1 MTFAHPPWLLLL
13 VFPLALG
20 FWSVRRQGGGLKM
33 PFDHHK
39 HPSRRALAIV
49 LRGVELLPAVLLA
62 MAVLLIARPQTMRVP
77 EQDRIAT
84 HITVCMDV
92 SGSMGVGL
100 GEQNRYES
108 AAAAIESFTHAR
120 EGDAI
125 GLTLFGSWPLRWVP
139 LTKDLQVLRNA
150 LAFANPRNQPRGMGG
165 TMIGS
170 ALTYCA
176 DNMQREAARLDG
188 TDTRPKSADQLLHD
202 RAAERLFRSVS
213 LDAPAKRRD
222 FDSDGGAGR
231 DSSDRL
237 LILVSDGVSGDLNGP
252 DQIDLLSR
260 QLSDAGI
267 TMYHIHIG
275 SDSIPA
281 AVSSIARATGGDA
294 FLATNSDG
302 LRLIFNHIDQMEPA
316 RFRPNASVPVDYF
329 EPFVLIGIIALALY
343 ALSLLK
349 WRYTPW

>member
-1 MTFAHPPWLLLL
+1 MTFVHPQWLLLL

-20 FWSVRRQGGGLKM
+20 LWSVRRRGVGLRM
-33 PFDHHK
+33 PFDHQTHA
-39 HPSRRALAIV
+39 SRPWLAGL
-49 LRGVELLPAVLLA
+49 LRGVEMLPAVLLA
-62 MAVLLIARPQTMRVP
+62 VAVVLIARPQVLRVP
-77 EQDRIAT
+77 EQDRVAT

-92 SGSMGVGL
+92 SGSMGVGM

-108 AAAAIESFTHAR
+108 AAAAIESFTYAR

-188 TDTRPKSADQLLHD
+188 TDSGPQTADQWRQQ
-202 RAAERLFRSVS
+202 RAAEQLFRPAS
-213 LDAPAKRRD
+213 LQGSAAGGGSAAPP
-222 FDSDGGAGR
+222 ST
-231 DSSDRL
+231 DRL
-237 LILVSDGVSGDLNGP
+237 LILVSDGASGDLNGQ
-252 DQIDLLSR
+252 DQIDRISD
-260 QLSDAGI
+260 QLNDAGI

-275 SDSIPA
+275 SDTIPP

-302 LRLIFNHIDQMEPA
+302 IRLIFNHIDQMQPA
-316 RFRPNASVPVDYF
+316 HFVANSSVPVDYF
-329 EPFVLIGIIALALY
+329 EPFVVIGAIALLLY

>member
-1 MTFAHPPWLLLL
+1 MTFVHPEWLLLL
-13 VFPLALG
+13 ALPLALG
-20 FWSVRRQGGGLKM
+20 FWSVRRRGVGLVM
-33 PFDHHK
+33 PFDHEAHT
-39 HPSRRALAIV
+39 SRRWLAIV
-49 LRGVELLPAVLLA
+49 LRGVELLPALLLA
-62 MAVLLIARPQTMRVP
+62 VAVVLIARPQVLKVP
-77 EQDRIAT
+77 EQDRVAT

-92 SGSMGVGL
+92 SGSMGVGM
-100 GEQNRYES
+100 GDQNRYES
-108 AAAAIESFTHAR
+108 AAEAIESFTYAR

-188 TDTRPKSADQLLHD
+188 TDAGPKNVDQWRQE
-202 RAAERLFRSVS
+202 RAAAQLFRSAS
-213 LDAPAKRRD
+213 LGGPASRAGLGQAPT
-222 FDSDGGAGR
+222 
-231 DSSDRL
+231 SDRL
-237 LILVSDGVSGDLNGP
+237 LILVSDGASGDLRGQE
-252 DQIDLLSR
+252 QIDRISQ
-260 QLSDAGI
+260 QLNDAGI

-275 SDSIPA
+275 SDTIPSE
-281 AVSSIARATGGDA
+281 VSGIAKATGGDA

-302 LRLIFNHIDQMEPA
+302 LRLIFNHIDQMQPA
-316 RFRPNASVPVDYF
+316 RFVANASVPVDYF
-329 EPFVLIGIIALALY
+329 EPFVWIGAVVLALY

>member
-1 MTFAHPPWLLLL
+1 
-13 VFPLALG
+13 
-20 FWSVRRQGGGLKM
+20 M
-33 PFDHHK
+33 PFDHESHA
-39 HPSRRALAIV
+39 SRPWLAAL
-49 LRGVELLPAVLLA
+49 LRGAELLPAVLLA
-62 MAVLLIARPQTMRVP
+62 VAVILIARPQVLQVPDRDRV
-77 EQDRIAT
+77 AT

-92 SGSMGVGL
+92 SGSMSVGM
-100 GEQNRYES
+100 GDQNRYES
-108 AAAAIESFTHAR
+108 AAAAIQSFTYAR

-139 LTKDLQVLRNA
+139 LTKDLQVIRNA

-188 TDTRPKSADQLLHD
+188 TDVGHQSVDQWKRD
-202 RAAERLFRSVS
+202 RAAEQLFRRAS
-213 LDAPAKRRD
+213 LGSSATMGPSARGTA
-222 FDSDGGAGR
+222 SSIPGT
-231 DSSDRL
+231 SDRL
-237 LILVSDGVSGDLNGP
+237 LILVSDGASGDLNGQ
-252 DQIDLLSR
+252 DQIDRISQRLN
-260 QLSDAGI
+260 DAGI

-275 SDSIPA
+275 SDTIPA
-281 AVSSIARATGGDA
+281 PVSSIARATGGDA

-302 LRLIFNHIDQMEPA
+302 IRLIFNHIDQMQPA
-316 RFRPNASVPVDYF
+316 RFVANASIPVDYF
-329 EPFVLIGIIALALY
+329 EPFVLIGAVALLLY